1 MKGIIYKYTF
11 PDGKVYIGQTRRAM
25 AARHKEHLN
34 PSTGPLNSGFWKAY
48 QTVGEPTLEILEV
61 IETDDVTTLVDLLNS
76 KETKYIS
83 KYRATDPQYGYNR
96 KEIATAFNPDNA
108 ILQKKIREE
117 LKKVEEEVNARF
129 WTILRKIEAG
139 DQASLTEDEKTI
151 IRDSLLQ
158 DNLFENAL
166 REIMN
171 PDDFSIREGGDLFW
185 LEEALDFATF
195 VYREEREEEICRYV
209 AENAI
214 EILQQGKQG
223 RIIQQIDTSG
233 NVVHEYVTKEQIC
246 DAFNIIRIDNIT
258 NVLKGRQ
265 KSAYGFFWR
274 YKPTD
279 NSPTEEYTLSL

>member
-1 MKGIIYKYTF
+1 MKGYIYKYTF
-11 PDGKVYIGQTRRAM
+11 PDGKVYIGQTRRPM

-34 PSTGPLNSGFWKAY
+34 PSTGPLNSGFWQAY
-48 QTVGEPTLEILEV
+48 KTVGEPKLDILEV
-61 IETDDVTTLVDLLNS
+61 VEAKDVTTLVDQLNS
-76 KETKYIS
+76 KETIFIS
-83 KYRATDPQYGYNR
+83 KYRSTDPQYGYNR

-117 LKKVEEEVNARF
+117 LEKVEEEVNVCF
-129 WTILRKIEAG
+129 WSILRKIKAG
-139 DQASLTEDEKTI
+139 DQASLTEGEKAI

-158 DNLFENAL
+158 DNLFDHAL

-171 PDDFSIREGGDLFW
+171 PDDFSICEGGDLFW

-195 VYREEREEEICRYV
+195 VYREEREEEILRYV
-209 AENAI
+209 SENAI
-214 EILQQGKQG
+214 EILQQRKQG
-223 RIIQQIDTSG
+223 KIIQQIDADG

-258 NVLKGRQ
+258 NVLKGKQ

-274 YKPTD
+274 YKPAD
-279 NSPTEEYTLSL
+279 K